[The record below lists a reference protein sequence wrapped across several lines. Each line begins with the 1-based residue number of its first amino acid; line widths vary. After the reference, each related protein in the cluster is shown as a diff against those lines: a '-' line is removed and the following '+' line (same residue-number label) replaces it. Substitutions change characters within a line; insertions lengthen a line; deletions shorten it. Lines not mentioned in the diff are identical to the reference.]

1 MTAVSEASGS
11 AAQSYVEL
19 RRRIEATLPAL
30 RVTDDA
36 AEILER
42 EAAVGSAVRAARLDP
57 VQGAVFTAAVTDNVR
72 LAVAAGVTRRSASDW
87 THVLS
92 EVPAMAPR
100 INELYPTR
108 AALATFPPLLLQV
121 LPSLPIDFEYRF
133 MGRHLVVRDSRSN
146 LIVD

>member
-57 VQGAVFTAAVTDNVR
+57 VQGAVFTAAVTDTSGWR
-72 LAVAAGVTRRSASDW
+72 WRQA
-87 THVLS
+87 
-92 EVPAMAPR
+92 
-100 INELYPTR
+100 
-108 AALATFPPLLLQV
+108 
-121 LPSLPIDFEYRF
+121 
-133 MGRHLVVRDSRSN
+133 
-146 LIVD
+146 